1 MATFS
6 GNDGVVKVGANAVA
20 EVMSFTVNQ
29 NMEPIDDTVM
39 GDTWRTHLAGLQT
52 WDGTV
57 EVRWDDTDSNGQEAL
72 TVGASVTLALL
83 PEGSTA
89 GDYQLSGTASITSIS
104 QTQSYDNTTVT
115 RTFTFQGNGALTIGT
130 VSA

>member
-6 GNDGVVKVGANAVA
+6 GNDGIVKIGTAAVG

-29 NMEPIDDTVM
+29 TMEPIDDTSM
-39 GDTWRTHLAGLQT
+39 GDSWRSHLAGLKT

-57 EVRWDDTDSNGQEAL
+57 EVRWDDTDTTQESL
-72 TVGASVTLALL
+72 TVGASVTLNLL
-83 PEGSTA
+83 PEGDTA
-89 GDYQLSGTASITSIS
+89 GDYELSGTASVTSIS

-130 VSA
+130 V